1 MVEIKLPG
9 EEALKEVT
17 NGGRG
22 ALRRMFGPALAE
34 FGQMLGDQMKL
45 WRFKNLL
52 RLRNKID
59 QIASNRDVPPEL
71 FKALSFGDA
80 MRTIEAA
87 SQEDDEDVQ
96 QLWAQLIVRAT
107 TQSDRPS
114 INKLHIEILRSLGP
128 ADSALLELL
137 HPNITAREFHSKI
150 EVAEFNAEMDAKA
163 EGRWRQ
169 FSEEERGVSIQN
181 LIRLRCI
188 TATPRMFF
196 ADGVLR
202 RFSDRERRISGALID
217 EHKFQDMLTRLLSL
231 IYQASGAVE
240 YDTTGPIPLHY
251 RTAWGSGHGAFGHI
265 TVPEF
270 NHMLTPLGIEF
281 MKAVTLENVD
291 TEKTECEEEI
301 R

>member
-9 EEALKEVT
+9 AEALKEVT
-17 NGGRG
+17 SGGRG
-22 ALRRMFGPALAE
+22 ALRRMFGSALTE
-34 FGQMLGDQMKL
+34 FGEMLGDQMKV

-52 RLRNKID
+52 RLRDKID
-59 QIASNRDVPPEL
+59 RIAIDRDVPPEL
-71 FKALSFGDA
+71 FQALPFGDA

-96 QLWAQLIVRAT
+96 QLWAQLIVRAA

-114 INKLHIEILRSLGP
+114 INKLHIEILRSIGP

-137 HPNITAREFHSKI
+137 HPSITTREFASKS
-150 EVAEFNAEMDAKA
+150 EVAEFNSEMDAKA

-169 FSEEERGVSIQN
+169 FSEEERAVSIQN

-196 ADGVLR
+196 AEGVLKHY
-202 RFSDRERRISGALID
+202 SDRERRISGALID
-217 EHKFQDMLTRLLSL
+217 ERKFQDMLTRLLSL

-240 YDTTGPIPLHY
+240 YETKGPIPLHY
-251 RTAWGSGHGAFGHI
+251 KTAWGSGHGAFGHI

-270 NHMLTPLGIEF
+270 NHMLTPLGSEF
-281 MKAVTLENVD
+281 MKAVTLENAD
-291 TEKTECEEEI
+291 IGEA
-301 R
+301 RG